1 MREVLELA
9 AAGRVR
15 TVIDRF
21 PMQEATDVLTLL
33 AGGRLRSRAVLEN
46 AA

>member
-15 TVIDRF
+15 CQVETRSLAEINEVFEEMRAAKITGRV
-21 PMQEATDVLTLL
+21 VLKM
-33 AGGRLRSRAVLEN
+33 
-46 AA
+46 